1 MVFWLQERE
10 VLSSQLMRKG
20 ISGNPRAGNKACPGF
35 MATGTRDW
43 SARGIAIHS
52 LYDSPLDPFR
62 LCAHLARRLLI
73 QALPHYLSDLGPTT
87 NRRGFPGNTSGK
99 ESAANAGDIRGA
111 GSIYGLGRSPGE
123 GHGNPLQYSCL
134 ENAHGQRS
142 LVGYSP

>member
-87 NRRGFPGNTSGK
+87 NRRGFPGTTSGK
-99 ESAANAGDIRGA
+99 ESACNVGDL
-111 GSIYGLGRSPGE
+111 GSIPGLGRSPGG
-123 GHGNPLQYSCL
+123 GHGNPLKYSCL

-142 LVGYSP
+142 LGA